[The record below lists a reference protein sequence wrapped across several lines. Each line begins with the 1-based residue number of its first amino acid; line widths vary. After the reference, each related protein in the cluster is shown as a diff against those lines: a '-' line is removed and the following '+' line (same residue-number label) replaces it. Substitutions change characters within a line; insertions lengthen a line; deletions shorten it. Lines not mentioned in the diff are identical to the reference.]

1 MDDVF
6 IEKIVARKK
15 TGKDYLLIA
24 GVIIGGLAAI
34 VAVNYLNIYVINI
47 TFMLPLVVV
56 GVIYLLYILISNM
69 SIEFEYILTNGDLD
83 IDQIIARRKRK
94 RVFSCQAK
102 NIELMAR
109 VGSDE
114 WRDAERGGYK
124 RLDCS
129 QTLLSPDNWFITAN
143 YKGQRLLVVF
153 TPDERMLKNMK
164 RYNPSKIK
172 YVQSGL

>member
-15 TGKDYLLIA
+15 TCKDYLLIV
-24 GVIIGGLAAI
+24 GVIVAGLVAI
-34 VAVNYLNIYVINI
+34 VAVNVLNVYINI
-47 TFMLPLVVV
+47 SFMLPLLVV

-83 IDQIIARRKRK
+83 IDKIIARRKRK
-94 RVFSCQAK
+94 RVFSCPAK
-102 NIELMAR
+102 NVEMMAK

-114 WRDAERGGYK
+114 WRDAQHGGYK
-124 RLDCS
+124 LLDCS
-129 QTLLSPDNWFITAN
+129 QTLMSPDSWFITAN
-143 YKGQRLLVVF
+143 FKGQRLLVVF
-153 TPDERMLKNMK
+153 TPDERILKNMK

-172 YVQSGL
+172 YVQIGL